1 MVFKVGI
8 VGLGHM
14 GQLHMQNAM
23 RVDGVEVVA
32 GADKSEKSRRY
43 AERFHVKTYDGS
55 KLIAFRYFDGA

>member
-1 MVFKVGI
+1 VNILVFKVGI

-23 RVDGVEVVA
+23 RVDGVEKIVA

-43 AERFHVKTYDGS
+43 AERFHVKT
-55 KLIAFRYFDGA
+55 